1 MTMNVSQAY
10 KRKPQAEQ
18 LSFASTVWQK
28 MHDDDQFKH
37 LSNEVTI
44 LGTNTAAFTAATAAA
59 QGGNDAQK
67 AAKKVCLTDMIDALD
82 ILAVHVNL
90 LAKGDEL
97 IIKAA
102 GFEVKKMAK
111 SVTEVAMPTDVKVKN
126 EDRMGEISSTW
137 KGSSAAVNYG
147 LRYRIE
153 GETEYKNGVYATACA
168 ATITGLPPKTYVD
181 VCVQAMGTKSLKSE
195 WTEPVTVL
203 VS

>member
-1 MTMNVSQAY
+1 MDVSQAY
-10 KRKPQAEQ
+10 KKKPQAEQ

-37 LSNEVTI
+37 LSNEIAI
-44 LGTNTAAFTAATAAA
+44 LGTKTAAFTVATAAA

-67 AAKKVCLTDMIDALD
+67 AAKKVCLTEMIDALD

-102 GFEVKKMAK
+102 GYEKRKAAKMVSEVP
-111 SVTEVAMPTDVKVKN
+111 MPTDLQVIN
-126 EDRMGEISSTW
+126 ELRVGEISSKW
-137 KGSSAAVNYG
+137 KGSDVAVNYG

-153 GETEYKNGVYATACA
+153 GETEYKNGVYATACS
-168 ATITGLPPKTYVD
+168 ATITGLPSKSYVE

-195 WTEPVTVL
+195 WTEPVSVL